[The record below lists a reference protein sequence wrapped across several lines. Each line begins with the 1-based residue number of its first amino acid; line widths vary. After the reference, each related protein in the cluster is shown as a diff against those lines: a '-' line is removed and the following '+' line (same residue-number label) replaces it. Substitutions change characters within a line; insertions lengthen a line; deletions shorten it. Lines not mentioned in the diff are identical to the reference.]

1 MRSGGPRLCSST
13 WRNKARR
20 LRISLA
26 LKARLHNRAKPASTK
41 VRVRITHDG
50 KAFVAEGHVAYA
62 RNGEGMGIRFS
73 SIEPNSVSILDGWLT
88 ELDNWV
94 LSS

>member
-1 MRSGGPRLCSST
+1 M
-13 WRNKARR
+13 
-20 LRISLA
+20 SLKRDDVGT
-26 LKARLHNRAKPASTK
+26 LPNPGSIG
-41 VRVRITHDG
+41 RIT
-50 KAFVAEGHVAYA
+50 EGHVAYA